1 MKQIKNVKLS
11 LNKEAEVVVTA
22 DIVMDGPNDPDDVY
36 FVMFNIL
43 HNPLRLVVA
52 TVGDFCGLVAE
63 KSGASKSQAQSLLV
77 SNPEEFMQRVL
88 SDQQMLFGAAQEK
101 VKVELSTQKNADLAR
116 AVVASMINKG
126 KYHQVSNY
134 LVAGQEPVAKHQEV
148 PTKELMADLNQMLM
162 IIKDWEGFDL
172 KEFLVKQ
179 GVDPAQVDAMLEGQL

>member
-1 MKQIKNVKLS
+1 
-11 LNKEAEVVVTA
+11 
-22 DIVMDGPNDPDDVY
+22 
-36 FVMFNIL
+36 
-43 HNPLRLVVA
+43 
-52 TVGDFCGLVAE
+52 
-63 KSGASKSQAQSLLV
+63 
-77 SNPEEFMQRVL
+77 
-88 SDQQMLFGAAQEK
+88 MLFGAAQEK